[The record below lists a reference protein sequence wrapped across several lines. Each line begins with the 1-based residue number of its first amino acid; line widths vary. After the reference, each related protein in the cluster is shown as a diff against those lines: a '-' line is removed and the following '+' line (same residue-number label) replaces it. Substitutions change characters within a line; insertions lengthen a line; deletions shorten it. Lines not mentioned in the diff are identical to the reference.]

1 MSNDP
6 AGRIVAYQ
14 KAWQAFQ
21 RALQAAEQCVQRARE
36 QAARLEQWKQLPP
49 PGRAPAGT
57 VGLRLVVDEMHSS
70 PVGARVCLACGA
82 VLLTASEP
90 GALRVKHPPD
100 RHVQES
106 DF

>member
-57 VGLRLVVDEMHSS
+57 VGLRFDPGQWPAGEAISTALSEYHAS
-70 PVGARVCLACGA
+70 
-82 VLLTASEP
+82 VLRLKQQWEALQPAERIGFQAPP
-90 GALRVKHPPD
+90 G
-100 RHVQES
+100 
-106 DF
+106 